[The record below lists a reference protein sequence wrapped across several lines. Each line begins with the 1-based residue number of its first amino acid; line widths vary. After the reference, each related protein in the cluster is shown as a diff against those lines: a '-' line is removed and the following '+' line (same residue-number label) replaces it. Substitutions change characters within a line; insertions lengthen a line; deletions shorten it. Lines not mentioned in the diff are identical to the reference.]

1 MTKKI
6 GVIVC
11 VLTMIAGTSVAK
23 PKTVKTDIRSWQL
36 SAPTYQA
43 DTVQM
48 DTSFINLPMREHV
61 YDNSISNVWNGTL
74 VSPIQSRLF
83 FARKKTIDDLFGT
96 AYQPYVITPHDLRFY
111 NTNVPYSMLAYKKG
125 FTTYHEEN
133 EINFVFAGNVNK
145 RLNLG
150 LRANYL
156 SAAGHY
162 LNQENKLFNG
172 AVFGS
177 YNGDHYSLHA
187 AFAFAKISNFENG
200 GIKDLN
206 DLTGTLE
213 PEDIPVRLHGMSG
226 YRYLT
231 GFINHYY
238 SLTVE
243 REKHDSVEI
252 VNNFGEKEKVDSVRI
267 EYVPVTTFAHTF
279 DINNSNRRYIETDAW
294 QNYYPDKVYRNWK
307 ETRDSSD
314 VLTLTNTLA
323 VTFEEEFNTLL
334 KFGAVVYASNEC
346 QRFMYPKGVA
356 FTDLPV
362 LNNDFDTILANTTWM
377 QPMDSYRYRWT
388 NNTFIGGS
396 IYKKRG
402 SVLHYG
408 VNGDVCLI
416 GYKLGEFQ
424 VNGHVDAFIR
434 LGKDTMTI
442 KAAAGFRNETPS
454 VYWQSY
460 TSNHFCWTNDFSK
473 PMRLDVSGIMSYP
486 TKWVKPSVK
495 VNFANLTKPL
505 WFDSDGLPKQFDGN
519 VQVIAADVHC
529 DLTTPWV
536 NLENNVVWQHA
547 TSSVIPLPAV
557 TLYHNLYYHGTWFK
571 ALDAQIGLDLRYHTA
586 YHAPL
591 LNPATGQFCVQNDVE
606 VGNYPI
612 MNVYLNFHVRSI
624 HLNFF
629 AHYTHFNHL
638 FMRENTDCQIM
649 PFYPY
654 NPDVFRAGLAWQFY
668 R

>member
-11 VLTMIAGTSVAK
+11 VLTLVAGTLVAK
-23 PKTVKTDIRSWQL
+23 PKTVKTEIRSWQL

-43 DTVQM
+43 DTVPM
-48 DTSFINLPMREHV
+48 DTSYINLPMKEYLNR
-61 YDNSISNVWNGTL
+61 YSISNAWNGTL
-74 VSPIQSRLF
+74 VSPMQSKLYFDRT
-83 FARKKTIDDLFGT
+83 RTIDDIFGT
-96 AYQPYVITPHDLRFY
+96 AYQPYIITPSDIRFY

-133 EINFVFAGNVNK
+133 ELNFIFAGNVNK

-150 LRANYL
+150 LQANYL

-177 YNGDHYSLHA
+177 YNGDHYSFQA
-187 AFAFAKISNFENG
+187 AFAFATLSNFENG
-200 GIKDLN
+200 GINDLN

-213 PEDIPVRLHGMSG
+213 PEDIPVRMKGMSG

-243 REKHDSVEI
+243 REHHDSVEI
-252 VNNFGEKEKVDSVRI
+252 ENNFGEKEKVDSVRI
-267 EYVPVTTFAHTF
+267 EYVPVTTFSHTL
-279 DINNSNRRYIETDAW
+279 DINNSNRRYIETKPS
-294 QNYYPDKVYRNWK
+294 QGYYPDKLYRNWS

-314 VLTLTNTLA
+314 VLTIRNTLA

-334 KFGAVVYASNEC
+334 KFGAVVYASNEF
-346 QRFMYPKGVA
+346 QRFAYPTGTR

-362 LNNDFDTILANTTWM
+362 INNDADTIMAHTAWM
-377 QPMDSYRYRWT
+377 QPLDSYAYRWT
-388 NNTFIGGS
+388 NNTFVGGS

-402 SVLHYG
+402 DILRYG

-424 VNGHVDAFIR
+424 VNGHVDTDFR
-434 LGKDTMTI
+434 LGKDTMHIT
-442 KAAAGFRNETPS
+442 AAVSFRNETPS

-460 TSNHFCWTNDFSK
+460 TSNHFCWENDFSK
-473 PMRLDVSGIMSYP
+473 PMRLDVGGVVAYP
-486 TKWVKPSVK
+486 TEWVKPAVK
-495 VNFANLTKPL
+495 VNFANLTNPL
-505 WFDSDGLPKQFDGN
+505 WFDADGLPKQYDGN
-519 VQVIAADVHC
+519 VQVIATDIHC
-529 DLTTPWV
+529 DLTTPWI
-536 NLENNVVWQHA
+536 NLENNVVWQHS
-547 TSSVIPLPAV
+547 TSSVIPLPMI

-571 ALDAQIGLDLRYHTA
+571 ALDAQIGVDLRYHTK
-586 YHAPL
+586 YYAPI
-591 LNPATGQFCVQNDVE
+591 LNPATGQFCVQNELE
-606 VGNYPI
+606 VGNYPV
-612 MNVYLNFHVRSI
+612 MNVYINFHVRSL

-638 FMRENTDCQIM
+638 FMRNNTNCQIM
-649 PFYPY
+649 PYYPY